1 MAEALRGSKIKPT
14 CGSLIGVAFSD
25 GLEHVKFL
33 NRSFKFLR
41 DGFIL
46 SQLDGEGMRAM
57 EQQQQRHMNEV
68 CVDSALKSLASNLNK
83 RKHFE
88 FVI

>member
-1 MAEALRGSKIKPT
+1 MAEAMRGLKAKPT
-14 CGSLIGVAFSD
+14 YGSLIGVGFPD
-25 GLEHVKFL
+25 GLEKNKFP
-33 NRSFKFLR
+33 NRNSKFLR
-41 DGFIL
+41 GGFIL
-46 SQLDGEGMRAM
+46 GQLDGEGMRAM

-83 RKHFE
+83 RKYFE